1 MQRECARFFIPKSN
15 RTLFETPSTGSTN
28 RLASHESYLQ
38 DHSRPGTRR
47 AIESA
52 APTQV
57 AREISQDGEQK
68 DMTTPA
74 ENIDIYPD
82 ITKPR
87 VLDRWLDEVVKVS
100 GSEFTFF
107 FILAALLTWAF
118 LGIPFGQVTDWQ
130 VGISDGQVIINL
142 IFDSFL
148 MRQQFNAHDET
159 MAVSCYLRSRT
170 VSQKRILRHLVGCGK
185 YEKVN
190 LTQFHELKTT
200 EFASDLPTENLLGRI
215 CTAVSNFMGHFATV
229 IGFWVC
235 IFIWIGFGPY
245 CGWSS
250 NWWFYINSATSALMV
265 FLLAFQANIRERHQ
279 KYSRKCLRLI
289 YAADAALELRLRTVT
304 GDTTPNP
311 AVSIPAPKVS
321 NIQRGINFYADLV
334 GTLLGIAIL
343 FAVLGIWVVS
353 GPVMSFGPN
362 WGLLIGTYA
371 GLIGMN
377 DGFVLRNVYNQI
389 ERHEDTQFE
398 EQNLDDMEIM
408 ALIGV
413 TELREE
419 RVADSSLSCR
429 LSIATG
435 NWCSHEW
442 TVILGFLTILGL
454 IIGTSAVNWSLIGQ
468 LFCNVPPS
476 IIESFFTMILIT
488 GHNIG
493 DARRRVNLHNIY
505 VRRLKLVSYVTTLV
519 EV

>member
-1 MQRECARFFIPKSN
+1 MDRICRVIRA
-15 RTLFETPSTGSTN
+15 
-28 RLASHESYLQ
+28 
-38 DHSRPGTRR
+38 PGTRR

-68 DMTTPA
+68 DMTTPV
-74 ENIDIYPD
+74 ENIDTYPD
-82 ITKPR
+82 ITKAR
-87 VLDRWLDEVVKVS
+87 ILDRWLDKVVTVS

-107 FILAALLTWAF
+107 TILAALLTWAL
-118 LGIPFGQVTDWQ
+118 LGLSFGQVTDWK
-130 VGISDGQVIINL
+130 VGISDGQAIINL

-148 MRQQFNAHDET
+148 MRQQFNAHDDT
-159 MAVSCYLRSRT
+159 LAVSCHLRSRT
-170 VSQKRILRHLVGCGK
+170 VSQKRMLRHLVGCGK

-190 LTQFHELKTT
+190 LTQFHELKKT

-215 CTAVSNFMGHFATV
+215 CTAVSVFLGHFATV

-235 IFIWIGFGPY
+235 ILIWIGLGPY

-265 FLLAFQANIRERHQ
+265 FMLAFLANIRERHR
-279 KYSRKCLRLI
+279 KYSGKCLRLI
-289 YAADAALELRLRTVT
+289 YAADAALELRLRAVT

-311 AVSIPAPKVS
+311 AVNIPAPKVS
-321 NIQRGINFYADLV
+321 KIQRGINFYADLV

-343 FAVLGIWVVS
+343 FLVLGIWVVL
-353 GPVMSFGPN
+353 GPVMSFGSN
-362 WGLLIGTYA
+362 WGLFIGTYA

-389 ERHEDTQFE
+389 GRHEDTQFAQ
-398 EQNLDDMEIM
+398 QNLDDMEIM
-408 ALIGV
+408 ALMGV
-413 TELREE
+413 MELGEE
-419 RVADSSLSCR
+419 RIVDSSLSCR
-429 LSIATG
+429 ISIATG

-442 TVILGFLTILGL
+442 TVILGFFTVLGL
-454 IIGTSAVNWSLIGQ
+454 ITGASALNWSLIGQ

-493 DARRRVNLHNIY
+493 DARRRANLHNIY
-505 VRRLKLVSYVTTLV
+505 LRRLKLISYLKTLA